1 MIIASLYPCPFDPQD
16 RHDPS
21 CSIITSSGIYA
32 YEEDKLTS
40 IKNDPTVRFPERS
53 LMMGLKQLNI
63 LPSEVNFWVF
73 PEPSIRPAE
82 DNFYL
87 FFSWILKAYLGTR
100 EQFSDWFNNHVRF
113 VKHHLSHAALA
124 VYTSPYTDCNF
135 ITQDGGGDGGDF
147 RDFTFGYFSNGDF
160 QFLRERSSYNNIC
173 SFHSFIT
180 DAIGFSGGEQGKT
193 GGLAAYGNVNLELL
207 NELEK
212 IFYVHNEEIIFER
225 KRIGRTSVRLSKIKP
240 QEYNRAK
247 IFNEYPSLTNVYLIS
262 RKYLPQDI
270 AATGE
275 FLVQKNFLT
284 FVTGLLSSSPYK
296 HTVFS
301 GGLFQN
307 VGLNSCLREKLG
319 PANVHIPMSPAD
331 GGLSLGAALLI
342 ANELPDINLPKTT
355 SSFSPF
361 IGPSFSYDEISDLL
375 HIFNLKYTAPTN
387 LSHEIAKLIA
397 DGNIIG
403 IFHGRGEYGPRS
415 LGSRSIIADPRSKA
429 TKSRLNQTLKRR
441 DWFMPYAPAILSEK
455 IDEWLEVSQNSPYMQ
470 FAPKIKPHMRDLIPA
485 AVHTDGSARVQSVE
499 KELSPFFW
507 KIINDFNDI
516 TGIPIVLNTSFNRHG
531 ISTISSPRQAIE
543 HLLQGCVD
551 YLVIENV
558 LICSSENRIFFSN
571 SEKEQSYLTE
581 DELLKLDCIK
591 RLEFLES
598 DTSISFEEIGFFK
611 NALNELANQ

>member
-16 RHDPS
+16 RHDPN

-53 LMMGLKQLNI
+53 LMMGLKQFNA
-63 LPSEVNFWVF
+63 LPSDVDIWVF
-73 PEPSIRPAE
+73 PEPSILPAE

-100 EQFSDWFNNHVRF
+100 EQFSNWFHNHVRF
-113 VKHHLSHAALA
+113 VKHHFSHAAIG
-124 VYTSPYTDCNF
+124 VYTSPYTNCNF

-147 RDFTFGYFSNGDF
+147 RDFTFGYFDNGSF
-160 QFLRERSSYNNIC
+160 KFLRERSSYNNIC

-193 GGLAAYGNVNLELL
+193 GGLAAYGKVNLELL

-212 IFYVHNEEIIFER
+212 IFYLHNEEIIFER
-225 KRIGRTSVRLSKIKP
+225 KRIGRSGVRLSKIKP

-247 IFNEYPSLTNVYLIS
+247 IFNEYPSVTNIYLLS
-262 RKYLPQDI
+262 KKYLPQDI

-275 FLVQKNFLT
+275 FLVQKNFLIFT
-284 FVTGLLSSSPYK
+284 TGLLSTSPHK
-296 HTVFS
+296 QTVFS

-319 PANVHIPMSPAD
+319 SANVHIPMAPAD
-331 GGLSLGAALLI
+331 GGLSLGAALVI
-342 ANELPDINLPKTT
+342 ANELSDINLSKTA

-361 IGPSFSYDEISDLL
+361 IGPSFSNDEINELL
-375 HIFNLKYTAPTN
+375 EIFNLKYTAPIN
-387 LSHEIAKLIA
+387 LPYEIAKLVA
-397 DGNIIG
+397 DGNIVG
-403 IFHGRGEYGPRS
+403 IFHGRAEYGPRS
-415 LGSRSIIADPRSKA
+415 LGSRSIIADPRSTA

-441 DWFMPYAPAILSEK
+441 DWFMPYAPAILSEN
-455 IDEWLEVSQNSPYMQ
+455 IDEWLEDPQKSPYMQ
-470 FAPKIKPHMRDLIPA
+470 FAPRIKTQVRDLIPA
-485 AVHTDGSARVQSVE
+485 AVHKDGSARVQSVE

-507 KIINDFNDI
+507 QIINNFNNI
-516 TGIPIVLNTSFNRHG
+516 TGIPIILNTSFNRHG

-551 YLVIENV
+551 YLVIEDV
-558 LICSSENRIFFSN
+558 LISTSENRIFLSS
-571 SEKEQSYLTE
+571 SEKKQDYLSE
-581 DELLKLDCIK
+581 EELLKIDCMK
-591 RLEFLES
+591 RLKFLES
-598 DTSISFEEIGFFK
+598 EVSTSSEEIEFFK
-611 NALNELANQ
+611 NALNELS